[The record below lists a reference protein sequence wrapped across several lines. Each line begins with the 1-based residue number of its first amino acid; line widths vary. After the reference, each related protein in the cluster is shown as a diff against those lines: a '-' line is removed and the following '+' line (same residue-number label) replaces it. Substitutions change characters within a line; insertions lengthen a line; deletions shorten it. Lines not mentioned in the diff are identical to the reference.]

1 MTPTVCEIWNVLS
14 KWAPPEL
21 AESWDNIG
29 LQVGDPDAPI
39 QRLMVALDATEN
51 VLEAATERKA
61 HMVLTH
67 HPLLF
72 QPVSSFDI
80 SKQLP
85 RLLAGFL
92 RKNIALAAAHT
103 NLDST
108 VGGVSD
114 LLANALG
121 LSDVKPLQTSE
132 PNPPSVGLGRI
143 GNLPYSCKLTE
154 IMLKVSSMLRNPG
167 LLVVGHPEQMITRV
181 ALCGGSGSDLWPMAV
196 NEDADLFLSAEIKH
210 HIAREAEQMGKAI
223 IDAGHFYTEWP
234 VVPAIAE
241 YMKQQA
247 LDERWDLKVDIF
259 DGERSPFGLWINKN
273 MKTGELVPGA
283 RPLLSINTSFFRQ
296 GAKIETRTCN
306 SSKTTRYR
314 SRTSQNK

>member
-14 KWAPPEL
+14 KWAPPGL

-29 LQVGDPDAPI
+29 LQVGDPNAPV

-51 VLEAATERKA
+51 VLEAASEQKVR
-61 HMVLTH
+61 MVLTH

-72 QPVSSFDI
+72 RPVSSLDI

-92 RKNIALAAAHT
+92 RKSIALAAAHT

-121 LSDVKPLQTSE
+121 LSDVKPLHTSE

-143 GNLPYSCKLTE
+143 GNLPYGCKLSE
-154 IMLKVSSMLRNPG
+154 IMHKVSSMLGNPG
-167 LLVVGHPEQMITRV
+167 LLVVGHPGQMITRV
-181 ALCGGSGSDLWPMAV
+181 ALCGGSGSDLWPMAID
-196 NEDADLFLSAEIKH
+196 EDADLFLSAEIKH

-234 VVPAIAE
+234 VVPAMAE

-247 LDERWDLKVDIF
+247 SEEGWDLEVYIF
-259 DGERSPFGLWINKN
+259 DDEKSPFGLWINEN
-273 MKTGELVPGA
+273 VKTGEFVPGA
-283 RPLLSINTSFFRQ
+283 RPLLSINTSFF
-296 GAKIETRTCN
+296 
-306 SSKTTRYR
+306 
-314 SRTSQNK
+314 

>member
-14 KWAPPEL
+14 KWAPPGL

-29 LQVGDPDAPI
+29 LQVGDPNAPV

-51 VLEAATERKA
+51 VLEAASERKA
-61 HMVLTH
+61 QMVLTH
-67 HPLLF
+67 HPLLLR
-72 QPVSSFDI
+72 PVSSLDI
-80 SKQLP
+80 SKPLP

-121 LSDVKPLQTSE
+121 LSDVKPLHTSE

-143 GNLPYSCKLTE
+143 GNLPHGCKLSE
-154 IMLKVSSMLRNPG
+154 IMHKVSSMLGNPG
-167 LLVVGHPEQMITRV
+167 LLVVGHPGQMITRV
-181 ALCGGSGSDLWPMAV
+181 ALCGGSGSDLWPMAID
-196 NEDADLFLSAEIKH
+196 EDADLFLSAEIKH

-234 VVPAIAE
+234 VVPAMAE

-247 LDERWDLKVDIF
+247 SEEGWDLEVYFF
-259 DGERSPFGLWINKN
+259 DDEKSPFGLWINEN
-273 MKTGELVPGA
+273 VKTGEFVPGA
-283 RPLLSINTSFFRQ
+283 RPLLSINTSFF
-296 GAKIETRTCN
+296 
-306 SSKTTRYR
+306 
-314 SRTSQNK
+314 

>member
-1 MTPTVCEIWNVLS
+1 MTPTVCEIWNALS
-14 KWAPPEL
+14 KWAPPGL

-29 LQVGDPDAPI
+29 LQVGDPNAPV

-51 VLEAATERKA
+51 VLEAASERKVQ
-61 HMVLTH
+61 MVLTH

-72 QPVSSFDI
+72 RPVSSLDI

-121 LSDVKPLQTSE
+121 LSDVKPLHTSE

-143 GNLPYSCKLTE
+143 GNLPYGCKLSE
-154 IMLKVSSMLRNPG
+154 IMHKVSNMLGNPG
-167 LLVVGHPEQMITRV
+167 LLVVGHPGQMITRV
-181 ALCGGSGSDLWPMAV
+181 ALCGGSGSDLWPMAID
-196 NEDADLFLSAEIKH
+196 EDADLFLSAEIKH

-234 VVPAIAE
+234 VVPAMAE

-247 LDERWDLKVDIF
+247 SEEGWDLEVSIF
-259 DGERSPFGLWINKN
+259 DDEKSPFGLWINKN
-273 MKTGELVPGA
+273 VKTGEFVPGA
-283 RPLLSINTSFFRQ
+283 RPLLSINTSFF
-296 GAKIETRTCN
+296 
-306 SSKTTRYR
+306 
-314 SRTSQNK
+314 

>member
-1 MTPTVCEIWNVLS
+1 MTPSVGEIWNVLS

-21 AESWDNIG
+21 AESWDNTG
-29 LQVGDPDAPI
+29 LQVGDPDAPV

-51 VLEAATERKA
+51 VLDAASERKA
-61 HMVLTH
+61 QMVLTH

-72 QPVSSFDI
+72 RPVSSFDI

-92 RKNIALAAAHT
+92 RKKIALAAAHT

-121 LSDVKPLQTSE
+121 LSDVKPLHTSE

-143 GNLPYSCKLTE
+143 GNLPYSCKLSG

-181 ALCGGSGSDLWPMAV
+181 ALCGGSGSDLWPTAV
-196 NEDADLFLSAEIKH
+196 DENADLFLSAEIKH

-234 VVPAIAE
+234 VVPAMAE

-247 LDERWDLKVDIF
+247 SDEGWDLKVDIF
-259 DGERSPFGLWINKN
+259 DDERSPFGLWINKN

-283 RPLLSINTSFFRQ
+283 RPLLSINTSFF
-296 GAKIETRTCN
+296 
-306 SSKTTRYR
+306 
-314 SRTSQNK
+314 

>member
-21 AESWDNIG
+21 AEQWDNIG
-29 LQVGDPDAPI
+29 LQVGDPDAPV
-39 QRLMVALDATEN
+39 QRLIVALDATEN
-51 VLEAATERKA
+51 VLEAAAVRQA
-61 HMVLTH
+61 QMVLTH

-72 QPVSSFDI
+72 RPVSSFDI
-80 SKQLP
+80 SKQIP

-92 RKNIALAAAHT
+92 RKDIALAAAHT

-108 VGGVSD
+108 IGGVSD

-121 LSDVKPLQTSE
+121 LSDVKPLHTSE

-143 GNLPYSCKLTE
+143 GNLPYSCKLSE
-154 IMLKVSSMLRNPG
+154 IMHKISSMLRNPG
-167 LLVVGHPEQMITRV
+167 LLVVGHPEQMITRI

-210 HIAREAEQMGKAI
+210 HIAREAEQMGKAV

-234 VVPAIAE
+234 IVPAMAK

-247 LDERWDLKVDIF
+247 SNEGWDLKIDIF
-259 DGERSPFGLWINKN
+259 DDEKSPFGLWINKN
-273 MKTGELVPGA
+273 MKTSEFMPGA
-283 RPLLSINTSFFRQ
+283 RPSLSVNTPFFD
-296 GAKIETRTCN
+296 KE
-306 SSKTTRYR
+306 
-314 SRTSQNK
+314 

>member
-21 AESWDNIG
+21 AESWDNTG
-29 LQVGDPDAPI
+29 LQVGDPDAPV

-51 VLEAATERKA
+51 VLEAASERKA
-61 HMVLTH
+61 QMVLTH

-72 QPVSSFDI
+72 QPVRSLDI

-92 RKNIALAAAHT
+92 RENIALAAAHT

-121 LSDVKPLQTSE
+121 LSDVKPLLTSE
-132 PNPPSVGLGRI
+132 SNSPSVGLGRI
-143 GNLPYSCKLTE
+143 GNLPYGCKLSE

-167 LLVVGHPEQMITRV
+167 LSVVGHSEQMITRI
-181 ALCGGSGSDLWPMAV
+181 ALCGGSGSDLWPMAM

-234 VVPAIAE
+234 VVPAIAK
-241 YMKQQA
+241 YIKQQA
-247 LDERWDLKVDIF
+247 SDEGWDLKVDIF
-259 DGERSPFGLWINKN
+259 DDERSPFGLWINKN
-273 MKTGELVPGA
+273 MKAGELVPGA
-283 RPLLSINTSFFRQ
+283 RPLLSISTSFF
-296 GAKIETRTCN
+296 
-306 SSKTTRYR
+306 
-314 SRTSQNK
+314 

>member
-21 AESWDNIG
+21 AESWDNTG
-29 LQVGDPDAPI
+29 LQVGDPNAPV

-51 VLEAATERKA
+51 VLEAASERKA
-61 HMVLTH
+61 QMVLTH

-72 QPVSSFDI
+72 RPVSSLDI

-92 RKNIALAAAHT
+92 HKKIALAAAHT

-114 LLANALG
+114 LLADALG

-143 GNLPYSCKLTE
+143 GNLLYGCKLSE

-196 NEDADLFLSAEIKH
+196 DEDADLFLSAEIKH

-234 VVPAIAE
+234 VVPAMAE

-247 LDERWDLKVDIF
+247 SDKGWDLKVDIF
-259 DGERSPFGLWINKN
+259 DDERSPFGLWINKN

-283 RPLLSINTSFFRQ
+283 RPLLSINTSFF
-296 GAKIETRTCN
+296 
-306 SSKTTRYR
+306 
-314 SRTSQNK
+314 

>member
-21 AESWDNIG
+21 AESWDNTG
-29 LQVGDPDAPI
+29 LQVGDPDAPV

-51 VLEAATERKA
+51 VLEASYEQKA
-61 HMVLTH
+61 QMVLTH

-72 QPVSSFDI
+72 RPVSSLDI

-143 GNLPYSCKLTE
+143 GNLPYGCKLAE

-196 NEDADLFLSAEIKH
+196 DEDADLFLSAEIKH

-234 VVPAIAE
+234 VVPAMAE

-247 LDERWDLKVDIF
+247 SDEGWDLKVDIF
-259 DGERSPFGLWINKN
+259 DDERSPFGLWINKN

-283 RPLLSINTSFFRQ
+283 RPLLSINTSFF
-296 GAKIETRTCN
+296 
-306 SSKTTRYR
+306 
-314 SRTSQNK
+314 

>member
-21 AESWDNIG
+21 AESWDNTG
-29 LQVGDPDAPI
+29 LQVGDPDAPV

-51 VLEAATERKA
+51 VLEAASERKA
-61 HMVLTH
+61 QMVLTH

-72 QPVSSFDI
+72 QPVRSLDI

-143 GNLPYSCKLTE
+143 GNLPYGCKLSK

-196 NEDADLFLSAEIKH
+196 DEDADLFLSAEIKH

-234 VVPAIAE
+234 VVPAMAE

-247 LDERWDLKVDIF
+247 SDEGWDLKVDIF
-259 DGERSPFGLWINKN
+259 DNERSPFGLWINKN

-283 RPLLSINTSFFRQ
+283 RPLLSINTSFF
-296 GAKIETRTCN
+296 
-306 SSKTTRYR
+306 
-314 SRTSQNK
+314 

>member
-29 LQVGDPDAPI
+29 LQVGDPNAPV

-51 VLEAATERKA
+51 VLEAASERKA
-61 HMVLTH
+61 QMVLTH
-67 HPLLF
+67 HPLLLR
-72 QPVSSFDI
+72 PVSSLDI
-80 SKQLP
+80 SKPLP

-121 LSDVKPLQTSE
+121 LSDVKPLHTSE

-143 GNLPYSCKLTE
+143 GNLPYGCKLSE
-154 IMLKVSSMLRNPG
+154 IMHKVSSMLGNPG
-167 LLVVGHPEQMITRV
+167 LLVVGHPGQMITRV
-181 ALCGGSGSDLWPMAV
+181 ALCGGSGSDLWPMAID
-196 NEDADLFLSAEIKH
+196 EDADLFLSAEIKH

-234 VVPAIAE
+234 VVPAMAE

-247 LDERWDLKVDIF
+247 SEEGWDLEVYFF
-259 DGERSPFGLWINKN
+259 DDEKSPFGLWINEN
-273 MKTGELVPGA
+273 VKTGEFVPGA
-283 RPLLSINTSFFRQ
+283 RPLLSINTSFF
-296 GAKIETRTCN
+296 
-306 SSKTTRYR
+306 
-314 SRTSQNK
+314 

>member
-1 MTPTVCEIWNVLS
+1 MTPTVCELWNVLG

-21 AESWDNIG
+21 AESWDNTG
-29 LQVGDPDAPI
+29 LQVGDPDAPV
-39 QRLMVALDATEN
+39 QRLIVALDATEN
-51 VLEAATERKA
+51 VLEAASERKA
-61 HMVLTH
+61 QMVLTH

-72 QPVSSFDI
+72 QPVRSLDI

-121 LSDVKPLQTSE
+121 LSDVKPLHTSE

-143 GNLPYSCKLTE
+143 GNLPYGCKLSE
-154 IMLKVSSMLRNPG
+154 IMHKVSNMLGNPG
-167 LLVVGHPEQMITRV
+167 LLVVGHPGQMITRV
-181 ALCGGSGSDLWPMAV
+181 ALCGGSGSDLWPMAID
-196 NEDADLFLSAEIKH
+196 EDADLFLSAEIKH

-234 VVPAIAE
+234 VVPAMAE

-247 LDERWDLKVDIF
+247 SEEGWDLEISIF
-259 DGERSPFGLWINKN
+259 DDEKSPFGLWINKN
-273 MKTGELVPGA
+273 VKTGEFVPGA
-283 RPLLSINTSFFRQ
+283 RPLLSINTSFF
-296 GAKIETRTCN
+296 
-306 SSKTTRYR
+306 
-314 SRTSQNK
+314 

>member
-14 KWAPPEL
+14 KWAPPGL

-29 LQVGDPDAPI
+29 LQVGDSNAPV

-51 VLEAATERKA
+51 VLEAASERKA
-61 HMVLTH
+61 QMVLTH

-72 QPVSSFDI
+72 RPVSSLDI

-108 VGGVSD
+108 IGGVSD
-114 LLANALG
+114 LLANAFG
-121 LSDVKPLQTSE
+121 LSDVKPLHTSE
-132 PNPPSVGLGRI
+132 PNPPSAGLGRI
-143 GNLPYSCKLTE
+143 GNLPYGCKLSE

-167 LLVVGHPEQMITRV
+167 LLVVGHPEQIITRI
-181 ALCGGSGSDLWPMAV
+181 ALCAGSGSDLWPMAV
-196 NEDADLFLSAEIKH
+196 DKDADLFLSAEIKH

-234 VVPAIAE
+234 IVPAMAE

-247 LDERWDLKVDIF
+247 SDEGWDLKVDIF
-259 DGERSPFGLWINKN
+259 DDERSPFGLWINEKV
-273 MKTGELVPGA
+273 KTGEFVPGA
-283 RPLLSINTSFFRQ
+283 RPLLSINTSFF
-296 GAKIETRTCN
+296 
-306 SSKTTRYR
+306 
-314 SRTSQNK
+314 

>member
-21 AESWDNIG
+21 AEQWDNIG
-29 LQVGDPDAPI
+29 LQVGDPNAPV
-39 QRLMVALDATEN
+39 QRLIVALDATES
-51 VLEAATERKA
+51 VLEAAAVRQA
-61 HMVLTH
+61 QMVLTH

-72 QPVSSFDI
+72 RPVSSFDI
-80 SKQLP
+80 SKQIP

-92 RKNIALAAAHT
+92 RKDIALAAAHT
-103 NLDST
+103 NLDSAI
-108 VGGVSD
+108 GGVSD

-121 LSDVKPLQTSE
+121 LSDVKPLHTFE

-143 GNLPYSCKLTE
+143 GNLPYSCKLSE
-154 IMLKVSSMLRNPG
+154 IMHKISSMLRNPG
-167 LLVVGHPEQMITRV
+167 LLVVGHPEQMITRI

-234 VVPAIAE
+234 IVPAMAK

-247 LDERWDLKVDIF
+247 SNEGWDLKIDIF
-259 DGERSPFGLWINKN
+259 DDEKSPFGLWINEN
-273 MKTGELVPGA
+273 MKTSEFMPGA
-283 RPLLSINTSFFRQ
+283 RPSLSVNTPFFD
-296 GAKIETRTCN
+296 KE
-306 SSKTTRYR
+306 
-314 SRTSQNK
+314 

>member
-21 AESWDNIG
+21 AEPWDNIG
-29 LQVGDPDAPI
+29 LQVGDPDAPV
-39 QRLMVALDATEN
+39 QRLIVALDATEN
-51 VLEAATERKA
+51 VLEAAAVRQA
-61 HMVLTH
+61 QMVLTH

-72 QPVSSFDI
+72 RPVSCLDI
-80 SKQLP
+80 SKQIP

-108 VGGVSD
+108 IGGVSD

-121 LSDVKPLQTSE
+121 LSDVKPLHTSE

-143 GNLPYSCKLTE
+143 GNLPYSCKLSE
-154 IMLKVSSMLRNPG
+154 IMHKISNMLRTPG

-181 ALCGGSGSDLWPMAV
+181 ALCGGSGSDIWPMAV
-196 NEDADLFLSAEIKH
+196 DEDADLFLSAEIKH
-210 HIAREAEQMGKAI
+210 HIAREAEQTGKAI

-234 VVPAIAE
+234 VVPAMAE

-247 LDERWDLKVDIF
+247 SDEGWDLEVDIF
-259 DGERSPFGLWINKN
+259 DDEKSPFGLWINEN
-273 MKTGELVPGA
+273 MKTSEFMPGA
-283 RPLLSINTSFFRQ
+283 RPPLSVNTPFF
-296 GAKIETRTCN
+296 
-306 SSKTTRYR
+306 
-314 SRTSQNK
+314 

>member
-1 MTPTVCEIWNVLS
+1 MTPTVCEIWNVLG
-14 KWAPPEL
+14 KWAPPGL

-29 LQVGDPDAPI
+29 LQVGDPNAPV

-51 VLEAATERKA
+51 VLEAASERKA
-61 HMVLTH
+61 QMVLTH

-72 QPVSSFDI
+72 RPVSSLDI

-121 LSDVKPLQTSE
+121 LSDVKPLHTSE

-143 GNLPYSCKLTE
+143 GNLPYGCKLSE
-154 IMLKVSSMLRNPG
+154 IMHKVSSMLGNPG
-167 LLVVGHPEQMITRV
+167 LLVVGHPGQMITRV
-181 ALCGGSGSDLWPMAV
+181 ALCGGSGSDLWPMAID
-196 NEDADLFLSAEIKH
+196 EDADLFLSAEIKH

-234 VVPAIAE
+234 VVPAMAE

-247 LDERWDLKVDIF
+247 SEEGWDLEVYIF
-259 DGERSPFGLWINKN
+259 DDEKSPFGLWINEN
-273 MKTGELVPGA
+273 VKTGEFVPGA
-283 RPLLSINTSFFRQ
+283 RPLLSIDTSFF
-296 GAKIETRTCN
+296 
-306 SSKTTRYR
+306 
-314 SRTSQNK
+314 

>member
-1 MTPTVCEIWNVLS
+1 MTPTVCEIWDVLS
-14 KWAPPEL
+14 KWAPPGL
-21 AESWDNIG
+21 AESWDNTG
-29 LQVGDPDAPI
+29 LQVGDPDAPV

-51 VLEAATERKA
+51 VLEAASEQKA
-61 HMVLTH
+61 QMVLTH

-72 QPVSSFDI
+72 RPVSSLDI

-92 RKNIALAAAHT
+92 RENIALAAAHT

-114 LLANALG
+114 LLADALG

-143 GNLPYSCKLTE
+143 GNLPYGCKLSE
-154 IMLKVSSMLRNPG
+154 IMLKVSSMLRNPC
-167 LLVVGHPEQMITRV
+167 LSVVGHPEQMITRV

-196 NEDADLFLSAEIKH
+196 DEDADLFLSAEIKH

-234 VVPAIAE
+234 VVPAMAE

-247 LDERWDLKVDIF
+247 SDEGWDLKVDIF
-259 DGERSPFGLWINKN
+259 DDERSPFGLWINKN
-273 MKTGELVPGA
+273 VKTGEFVPGA
-283 RPLLSINTSFFRQ
+283 RPLLSIDTPFF
-296 GAKIETRTCN
+296 
-306 SSKTTRYR
+306 
-314 SRTSQNK
+314 

>member
-29 LQVGDPDAPI
+29 LQVGDPNAPV

-51 VLEAATERKA
+51 VLEAASERKA
-61 HMVLTH
+61 QMVLTH

-72 QPVSSFDI
+72 RPVSSLDI

-121 LSDVKPLQTSE
+121 LSDVKPLHTSE

-143 GNLPYSCKLTE
+143 GNLPYGCKLSE
-154 IMLKVSSMLRNPG
+154 IMHKVSSMLGNPG
-167 LLVVGHPEQMITRV
+167 LLVVGHPGQMITRV
-181 ALCGGSGSDLWPMAV
+181 ALCGGSGSDLWPMAID
-196 NEDADLFLSAEIKH
+196 EDADLFLSAEIKH

-234 VVPAIAE
+234 VVPAMAE

-247 LDERWDLKVDIF
+247 SEEGWDLEVYIF
-259 DGERSPFGLWINKN
+259 DDEKSPFGLWINEN
-273 MKTGELVPGA
+273 VKTGEFVPGA
-283 RPLLSINTSFFRQ
+283 RPLLSINTSFF
-296 GAKIETRTCN
+296 
-306 SSKTTRYR
+306 
-314 SRTSQNK
+314 

>member
-14 KWAPPEL
+14 KWAPPGL

-29 LQVGDPDAPI
+29 LQVGDPNAPV

-51 VLEAATERKA
+51 VLEAASERKA
-61 HMVLTH
+61 QMVLTH

-72 QPVSSFDI
+72 RPVSSLDI

-121 LSDVKPLQTSE
+121 LSDVKPLHTSE

-143 GNLPYSCKLTE
+143 GNLPYGCKLSE
-154 IMLKVSSMLRNPG
+154 IMHKVSSMLGNPG
-167 LLVVGHPEQMITRV
+167 LLVVGHPGQMITRV
-181 ALCGGSGSDLWPMAV
+181 ALCGGSGSDLWPMAID
-196 NEDADLFLSAEIKH
+196 EDADLFLSAEIKH

-234 VVPAIAE
+234 VVPAMAE

-247 LDERWDLKVDIF
+247 SEEGWDLEVSIF
-259 DGERSPFGLWINKN
+259 DDEKSPFGLWINEN
-273 MKTGELVPGA
+273 VKTGEFVPGA
-283 RPLLSINTSFFRQ
+283 RPLLSINTSFF
-296 GAKIETRTCN
+296 
-306 SSKTTRYR
+306 
-314 SRTSQNK
+314 

>member
-14 KWAPPEL
+14 KWAPPGL

-29 LQVGDPDAPI
+29 LQVGDPNAPV

-51 VLEAATERKA
+51 VLEAASEQKVR
-61 HMVLTH
+61 MVLTH

-72 QPVSSFDI
+72 RPVSSLDI

-121 LSDVKPLQTSE
+121 LSDVKPLHTSE

-143 GNLPYSCKLTE
+143 GNLPYGCKLSE
-154 IMLKVSSMLRNPG
+154 IMHKVSSMLGNPG
-167 LLVVGHPEQMITRV
+167 LLVVGHPGQMITRV
-181 ALCGGSGSDLWPMAV
+181 ALCGGSGSDLWPMAID
-196 NEDADLFLSAEIKH
+196 EDADLFLSAEIKH

-234 VVPAIAE
+234 VVPAMAE

-247 LDERWDLKVDIF
+247 SEEGWDLEVYIF
-259 DGERSPFGLWINKN
+259 DDEKSPFGLWINEN
-273 MKTGELVPGA
+273 VKTGEFVPGA
-283 RPLLSINTSFFRQ
+283 RPLLSINTSFF
-296 GAKIETRTCN
+296 
-306 SSKTTRYR
+306 
-314 SRTSQNK
+314 

>member
-1 MTPTVCEIWNVLS
+1 MTPTVCEIWDVLS
-14 KWAPPEL
+14 KWAPPGL
-21 AESWDNIG
+21 AESWDNTG
-29 LQVGDPDAPI
+29 LQVGDPDAPV

-51 VLEAATERKA
+51 VLDAASERKA
-61 HMVLTH
+61 QMVLTH

-72 QPVSSFDI
+72 RPVSSLDI

-92 RKNIALAAAHT
+92 RKKIALAAAHT

-108 VGGVSD
+108 IGGVSD
-114 LLANALG
+114 LLAIALG
-121 LSDVKPLQTSE
+121 LSDVKPLHTYE

-143 GNLPYSCKLTE
+143 GNLPYGCKLSE

-196 NEDADLFLSAEIKH
+196 DEDADLFLSAEIKH

-234 VVPAIAE
+234 VVPAMAE

-247 LDERWDLKVDIF
+247 SDEGWDLKVDIF
-259 DGERSPFGLWINKN
+259 DDERSPFGLWINKN
-273 MKTGELVPGA
+273 VKTGEFVPGA
-283 RPLLSINTSFFRQ
+283 RPLLSINTSLFS
-296 GAKIETRTCN
+296 TR
-306 SSKTTRYR
+306 SK
-314 SRTSQNK
+314 N

>member
-1 MTPTVCEIWNVLS
+1 MTPTVCEIWNVLG
-14 KWAPPEL
+14 KWALPGL

-29 LQVGDPDAPI
+29 LQVGDPNAPV

-51 VLEAATERKA
+51 VLEAASERKA
-61 HMVLTH
+61 QMVLTH

-72 QPVSSFDI
+72 RPVSSLDI
-80 SKQLP
+80 SKLLP

-121 LSDVKPLQTSE
+121 LSDVKPLHTSE

-143 GNLPYSCKLTE
+143 GNLPYGCKLSE
-154 IMLKVSSMLRNPG
+154 IIHKVSSMLRNPG
-167 LLVVGHPEQMITRV
+167 LLVVGHTEQMITRV
-181 ALCGGSGSDLWPMAV
+181 ALCGGSGSGLWPMAID
-196 NEDADLFLSAEIKH
+196 EDADLFLSAEIKH

-234 VVPAIAE
+234 IVPAMAE
-241 YMKQQA
+241 YMKQRA
-247 LDERWDLKVDIF
+247 SEEGWDLEVFIF
-259 DGERSPFGLWINKN
+259 DYEKSPFGLWINKN
-273 MKTGELVPGA
+273 VKTGKFVPGA
-283 RPLLSINTSFFRQ
+283 RPLLSINTPLL
-296 GAKIETRTCN
+296 
-306 SSKTTRYR
+306 
-314 SRTSQNK
+314 

>member
-14 KWAPPEL
+14 KWAPPGL

-29 LQVGDPDAPI
+29 LQVGDPNAPV

-51 VLEAATERKA
+51 VLEAASERKVQ
-61 HMVLTH
+61 MVLTH

-72 QPVSSFDI
+72 RPVSSLDI

-121 LSDVKPLQTSE
+121 LSDVKPLHTSE

-143 GNLPYSCKLTE
+143 GNLPYGCKLSE
-154 IMLKVSSMLRNPG
+154 IMHKVSNMLGNPG
-167 LLVVGHPEQMITRV
+167 LLVVGHPGQMITRV
-181 ALCGGSGSDLWPMAV
+181 ALCGGSGSDLWPMAID
-196 NEDADLFLSAEIKH
+196 EDADLFLSAEIKH

-234 VVPAIAE
+234 VVPAMAE

-247 LDERWDLKVDIF
+247 SEEGWDLEVYIF
-259 DGERSPFGLWINKN
+259 DDEKSPFGLWINEN
-273 MKTGELVPGA
+273 VKTGEFVPGA
-283 RPLLSINTSFFRQ
+283 RPLLSINTSFF
-296 GAKIETRTCN
+296 
-306 SSKTTRYR
+306 
-314 SRTSQNK
+314 

>member
-29 LQVGDPDAPI
+29 LQVGDPDAPV

-51 VLEAATERKA
+51 VLEAASERKA
-61 HMVLTH
+61 QMVLTH

-72 QPVSSFDI
+72 RPVSSLDI

-121 LSDVKPLQTSE
+121 LSDVKPLHTSE
-132 PNPPSVGLGRI
+132 PNPSSVGLGRV
-143 GNLPYSCKLTE
+143 GDLPYGCKLSE
-154 IMLKVSSMLRNPG
+154 IMHKVSSMLGNPG
-167 LLVVGHPEQMITRV
+167 LLVVGHPGQMITRV
-181 ALCGGSGSDLWPMAV
+181 ALCGGSGSDLWPMAID
-196 NEDADLFLSAEIKH
+196 EDADLFLSAEIKH
-210 HIAREAEQMGKAI
+210 HIAREAEQIGKAI

-234 VVPAIAE
+234 VVPAMAE

-247 LDERWDLKVDIF
+247 SEEGWDLEVDIF
-259 DGERSPFGLWINKN
+259 DDERSPFGLWINEN
-273 MKTGELVPGA
+273 VKTGEFVPGA
-283 RPLLSINTSFFRQ
+283 RPLLSINTSFF
-296 GAKIETRTCN
+296 KTR
-306 SSKTTRYR
+306 SK
-314 SRTSQNK
+314 N

>member
-21 AESWDNIG
+21 AESWDNTG
-29 LQVGDPDAPI
+29 LQVGDPDAPV

-51 VLEAATERKA
+51 VLEAASERKA
-61 HMVLTH
+61 QMVLTH

-72 QPVSSFDI
+72 RPVSSLDI

-143 GNLPYSCKLTE
+143 GNLPYGCKLSE

-196 NEDADLFLSAEIKH
+196 DEDADLFLSAEIKH

-234 VVPAIAE
+234 VVPAMAE

-247 LDERWDLKVDIF
+247 SDEGWDLKVDIF
-259 DGERSPFGLWINKN
+259 DDERSPFGLWINKN

-283 RPLLSINTSFFRQ
+283 RPLLSINTSFF
-296 GAKIETRTCN
+296 
-306 SSKTTRYR
+306 
-314 SRTSQNK
+314 

>member
-1 MTPTVCEIWNVLS
+1 MTPTVCEIWDVLS

-29 LQVGDPDAPI
+29 LQVGDPNAPV

-51 VLEAATERKA
+51 VLEAASERKA
-61 HMVLTH
+61 QMVLTH

-72 QPVSSFDI
+72 RPVSSLDI
-80 SKQLP
+80 SKLLP

-121 LSDVKPLQTSE
+121 LSDVKPLHTSE

-143 GNLPYSCKLTE
+143 GNLPYGCKLSE
-154 IMLKVSSMLRNPG
+154 IIHKVSSMLGNPG
-167 LLVVGHPEQMITRV
+167 LLVVGHPGQMITRV
-181 ALCGGSGSDLWPMAV
+181 ALCGGSGSDLWPMAID
-196 NEDADLFLSAEIKH
+196 EDADLFLSAEIKH
-210 HIAREAEQMGKAI
+210 HVAREAEQIGKTI

-234 VVPAIAE
+234 VVPAMAE

-247 LDERWDLKVDIF
+247 SEEGWDLEVYIF
-259 DGERSPFGLWINKN
+259 DDEKSPFGLWINEN
-273 MKTGELVPGA
+273 VKTGEFVPSA
-283 RPLLSINTSFFRQ
+283 RPLLSINTSFF
-296 GAKIETRTCN
+296 
-306 SSKTTRYR
+306 
-314 SRTSQNK
+314 

>member
-1 MTPTVCEIWNVLS
+1 LAEATNGITLMSPTVYEIWDALS
-14 KWAPPEL
+14 KWAPPGL

-29 LQVGDPDAPI
+29 LQVGDPNAPV
-39 QRLMVALDATEN
+39 QRLIVALDATED
-51 VLEAATERKA
+51 VLEAAAERQA
-61 HMVLTH
+61 QMVLTH

-72 QPVSSFDI
+72 RPVSSLDT

-103 NLDST
+103 NLDSA

-114 LLANALG
+114 LLADALE
-121 LSDVKPLQTSE
+121 LFNVKPLHTSE
-132 PNPPSVGLGRI
+132 PDTPSVGLGRI
-143 GNLPYSCKLTE
+143 GNLSNSCKLSE
-154 IMLKVSSMLRNPG
+154 IMYKISSMLRNPG

-196 NEDADLFLSAEIKH
+196 DEDADLFLSAEIKH

-234 VVPAIAE
+234 VVPVLAE
-241 YMKQQA
+241 YMRQQA
-247 LDERWDLKVDIF
+247 SDKGWGLKVDIF
-259 DGERSPFGLWINKN
+259 DDERSPFGIWINGNAKD
-273 MKTGELVPGA
+273 GEFVPGS
-283 RPLLSINTSFFRQ
+283 RPSL
-296 GAKIETRTCN
+296 
-306 SSKTTRYR
+306 
-314 SRTSQNK
+314 NK

>member
-29 LQVGDPDAPI
+29 LQVGDPDAPV

-51 VLEAATERKA
+51 VLEAAFERKA
-61 HMVLTH
+61 QMVLTH

-72 QPVSSFDI
+72 RPVSSLDI

-114 LLANALG
+114 LLAIALG
-121 LSDVKPLQTSE
+121 LSDVKPLHTSK

-143 GNLPYSCKLTE
+143 GNLPYGCKLSE

-196 NEDADLFLSAEIKH
+196 DENADLFLSAEIKH
-210 HIAREAEQMGKAI
+210 HIAREAEQMGKVI

-234 VVPAIAE
+234 VVPAMAE

-247 LDERWDLKVDIF
+247 SDEGWDLKVDIF
-259 DGERSPFGLWINKN
+259 DDERSPFGLWINKN
-273 MKTGELVPGA
+273 MKTGEWVPGT
-283 RPLLSINTSFFRQ
+283 RPLLSINISFF
-296 GAKIETRTCN
+296 
-306 SSKTTRYR
+306 
-314 SRTSQNK
+314 

>member
-21 AESWDNIG
+21 AEQWDNIG
-29 LQVGDPDAPI
+29 LQVGDPDAPV
-39 QRLMVALDATEN
+39 QRLIVALDATEN
-51 VLEAATERKA
+51 VLEAAAVRQA
-61 HMVLTH
+61 QMVLTH

-72 QPVSSFDI
+72 RPVSSFDI
-80 SKQLP
+80 SKQIP

-92 RKNIALAAAHT
+92 RKDIALAAAHT

-108 VGGVSD
+108 IGGVSD

-121 LSDVKPLQTSE
+121 LSDVKPLHTSE

-143 GNLPYSCKLTE
+143 GNLPHSCKLSE
-154 IMLKVSSMLRNPG
+154 IMHKISSMLRNPG
-167 LLVVGHPEQMITRV
+167 LLVVGYPDQMITRI

-196 NEDADLFLSAEIKH
+196 NKDADLFLSAEIKH

-234 VVPAIAE
+234 IVPAMAE

-247 LDERWDLKVDIF
+247 SDEGWDLRIDIF
-259 DGERSPFGLWINKN
+259 DDEKSPFGLWINEN
-273 MKTGELVPGA
+273 MKTSEFMPGA
-283 RPLLSINTSFFRQ
+283 RPSLSVVNTPFFD
-296 GAKIETRTCN
+296 KE
-306 SSKTTRYR
+306 
-314 SRTSQNK
+314 